1 MASKYFGKTAAEM
14 AEIVAAERVEAGER
28 SRRRWDAGI
37 EDDCFVSEQCERQDR
52 SDMSRAADL
61 AALGWRCGFVGL
73 CRLDGTPARG
83 RWIASKWHGR
93 ADSWG
98 TPKANGERGLDFIPG
113 ELLIASRE
121 GDQDACDKLRAK
133 GFQWEMRR
141 LPCDLR
147 RSYPVNGRGFE
158 GLYYSNLDTIPCDRD
173 GNEVCTDALCYPA
186 AAFFVG
192 AACDAKYDLLMAA
205 EESAAA

>member
-1 MASKYFGKTAAEM
+1 MASRYFGKSAAEM
-14 AEIVAAERVEAGER
+14 AEIVAAEAVEAGKR
-28 SRRRWDAGI
+28 SQRRWDAGI
-37 EDDCFVSEQCERQDR
+37 EDDCFVSEKCEAQDR
-52 SDMSRAADL
+52 SDMNL
-61 AALGWRCGFVGL
+61 AAELAAEGWRCGFVGL

-83 RWIASKWHGR
+83 RWIESKFRGR
-93 ADSWG
+93 QDSWG
-98 TPKANGERGLDFIPG
+98 TPKASGERGLDFIPG
-113 ELLIASRE
+113 ELLYASRE

-141 LPCDLR
+141 LPCDIK

-158 GLYYSNLDTIPCDRD
+158 GLYYSNLYVIAVDRV
-173 GNEVCTDALCYPA
+173 GAEVCADALCYSA
-186 AAFFVG
+186 ASFFVG